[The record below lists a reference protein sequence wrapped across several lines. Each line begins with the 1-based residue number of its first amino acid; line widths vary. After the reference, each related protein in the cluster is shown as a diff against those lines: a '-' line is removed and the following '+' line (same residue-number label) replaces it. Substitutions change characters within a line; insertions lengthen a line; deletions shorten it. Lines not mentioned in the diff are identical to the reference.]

1 MIRRKPYILL
11 FIFELILLIYSLL
24 RKNNNS
30 LTINIHDV
38 YYVIRE
44 IDLLILVISFVT
56 FFSMVYLLFDFV
68 KFKMILILSKIHVYG
83 TTLMFLF
90 FYILYYKMQ
99 IPVIPDKN
107 FIFAN
112 YPKDYNFFIFIILLL
127 IIFLQLLFLI
137 NIIVSL
143 IKKAKSFRASRRT

>member
-11 FIFELILLIYSLL
+11 FIFELILLIYTLF

-30 LTINIHDV
+30 LTINIYDV

-56 FFSMVYLLFDFV
+56 FFSIVYLFFDFV

-83 TTLMFLF
+83 TLLMFLF

-99 IPVIPDKN
+99 VPVIPDKK

-112 YPKDYNFFIFIILLL
+112 YPKDYNFFIVIILLL
-127 IIFLQLLFLI
+127 IIFLQLLFII
-137 NIIVSL
+137 NILVSL
-143 IKKAKSFRASRRT
+143 LKRMKLFSTSRFT

>member
-11 FIFELILLIYSLL
+11 FIFDLVLLIYSLF
-24 RKNNNS
+24 RTNNNS
-30 LTINIHDV
+30 LSINIHDT

-44 IDLLILVISFVT
+44 IDLLILVISFIT
-56 FFSMVYLLFDFV
+56 FFSIFYLLFDFI

-83 TTLMFLF
+83 TVLLFLF

-107 FIFAN
+107 FILEN
-112 YPKDYNFFIFIILLL
+112 YPKDYSFFVALTLLL
-127 IIFLQLLFLI
+127 IIFLQLLFII
-137 NIIVSL
+137 NIFVAL
-143 IKKAKSFRASRRT
+143 IKKMKSFRTSK